1 MLPLTEILSV
11 TALCSFVWF
20 VWFFLWGR
28 GGMCVYRSVF
38 QDEEYFFYNTSISKN
53 YNVIDPTQSVLG
65 NAAQWKVLVSAS
77 ESK

>member
-1 MLPLTEILSV
+1 
-11 TALCSFVWF
+11 
-20 VWFFLWGR
+20 
-28 GGMCVYRSVF
+28 MCVYRSVF